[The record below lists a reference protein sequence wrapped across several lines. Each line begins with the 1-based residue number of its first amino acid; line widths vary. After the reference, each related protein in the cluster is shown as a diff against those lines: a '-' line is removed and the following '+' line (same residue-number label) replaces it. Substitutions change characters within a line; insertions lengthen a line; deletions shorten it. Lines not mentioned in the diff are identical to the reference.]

1 MTLARAEGARPDSA
15 RSAFTSPPRDRVAA
29 PGREDGRW
37 NVPTQRPRVDAAA
50 AAAEESSTSDAA
62 FMRAQRVTVLMAT
75 YNRGRYIEEALDSL
89 LGQTRPP
96 DEILVVDDGSTDDT
110 RERVRGY
117 GERVRYLAKKNG
129 GKASALNVGLREATG
144 DWIWCFD
151 DDDVAVPEGLE
162 QMLRHLARHRTADFV
177 YGGQFTGKSGPD
189 GRIVR
194 GHPVLPPDLPA
205 GELFGR
211 TLRTIPFLMQSALIR
226 RDPVHALGGFDE
238 RYARSQD
245 YEFVTRLV
253 AACRGVRVGQPIVVW
268 RSHDGPR
275 GPRHDRHD
283 GTLRERVWMDVA
295 ATLGKD
301 LRRRLPLAA
310 YLPGESV
317 TAILAMTDLR
327 RALLQRMTVMASK
340 GLVREL
346 AEDLHSAARLAGP
359 GPALGRDEAIACRE
373 VGNFQFFRMRLLDA
387 PDRLVASLSEAA
399 DCATGKAIVACL
411 ARGILHAA
419 RHRERSRR
427 ERRVMLLSA
436 LRLFVACGAS
446 HSFRAYVPV
455 SELAA

>member
-1 MTLARAEGARPDSA
+1 MTLAKAHGARPDPA
-15 RSAFTSPPRDRVAA
+15 RSAYAQPAGRAA
-29 PGREDGRW
+29 AGGHADGRW
-37 NVPTQRPRVDAAA
+37 NVATQWPRVDAARA
-50 AAAEESSTSDAA
+50 TMEESSASEAA
-62 FMRAQRVTVLMAT
+62 FIRTQRVTVLLAT
-75 YNRGRYIEEALDSL
+75 YNRGQYIEEALDSL

-96 DEILVVDDGSTDDT
+96 DEVLVVDDGSTDDT
-110 RERVRGY
+110 RQRVQRY
-117 GERVRYLAKKNG
+117 GEQVRYLAKRNG

-144 DWIWCFD
+144 EWIWCFD
-151 DDDVAVPEGLE
+151 DDDIAVPDGLE
-162 QMLRHLARHRTADFV
+162 QMLRHLARQRAADFA

-205 GELFGR
+205 RDLFGR

-226 RDPVHALGGFDE
+226 RARIHALGGFDE

-253 AACRGVRVGQPIVVW
+253 AACSGVRVGQPIVVW

-283 GTLRERVWMDVA
+283 GTLRERVWMDAA

-310 YLPGESV
+310 YLPGESA
-317 TAILAMTDLR
+317 TAVLPMPDLR
-327 RALLQRMTVMASK
+327 RALLQRMAVMASK

-346 AEDLHSAARLAGP
+346 VEDLHSAARLAGP
-359 GPALGRDEAIACRE
+359 GPALRQEEAIACRE

-387 PDRLVASLSEAA
+387 PDRLVASLCQAA
-399 DCATGKAIVACL
+399 DCATGRAIVACV
-411 ARGILHAA
+411 ARGLLHAA
-419 RHRERSRR
+419 RHRERSGR
-427 ERRVMLLSA
+427 ERRVMVRCA
-436 LRLFVACGAS
+436 LRLFAACGAS
-446 HSFRAYVPV
+446 HSLRAYLPV
-455 SELAA
+455 HESAA